1 MKRFSRQLLSSAL
14 IILLMMAMASLGHAQ
29 SPTAPSKPPKNILFI
44 GNSFTFYNNGIH
56 TQLSGLLRYAKPKA
70 VKGVTSRSATLS
82 GAKLVEHAAS
92 FPYLLKTAE
101 WDIVVLQGH
110 SLEAISSING
120 KAFAKAVKLFSNT
133 TRAAGAEPLLFMTWA
148 YSDKPEMTSKLDRV
162 YSSIGRKTDTQ
173 IAPIGL
179 AFAAVN
185 DSGKNIKL
193 ITKDKKHP
201 TLAGTYLAACVIYSA
216 LFQQSPADNG
226 YNSSL
231 SEETARYLRETAW
244 QVTQDFYQR

>member
-1 MKRFSRQLLSSAL
+1 MKRFSHQLLSSAL
-14 IILLMMAMASLGHAQ
+14 FILLMMAMASLSHAQ
-29 SPTAPSKPPKNILFI
+29 SPTAPSIPPDKILFI

-56 TQLSGLLRYAKPKA
+56 TQLNSLLSNAKPKA
-70 VKGVTSRSATLS
+70 VKGVTTQSSTLS
-82 GAKLVEHAAS
+82 SAKLVEHAAS
-92 FPYLLKTAE
+92 FTYLLKKAE

-110 SLEAISSING
+110 SLEAISSTNG
-120 KAFAKAVKLFSNT
+120 KAFARAVKLFANT
-133 TRAAGAEPLLFMTWA
+133 TRDAGAEPLLFMTWA
-148 YSDKPEMTSKLDRV
+148 YSDKPEMTTKLDRI

-193 ITKDKKHP
+193 IINDKKHP
-201 TLAGTYLAACVIYSA
+201 TMAGTYLAACVIYSA
-216 LFQQSPADNG
+216 LYQQSPADNG

-231 SEETARYLRETAW
+231 SEETAKYLRETAW